1 MFAMMMLRGLSLV
14 GVVVA
19 QDVDY
24 AQFVNP
30 FIGSEGAISGYA
42 CKLTSTKITFGNV
55 TNKQQSEVAMSL
67 WAVQCRLVWSSWAS
81 THMKSLSTK
90 VR

>member
-1 MFAMMMLRGLSLV
+1 MFAMRLLRGLALV

-30 FIGSEGAISGYA
+30 FIGSEGAIPGYA
-42 CKLTSTKITFGNV
+42 CKLTSTKISSDNV
-55 TNKQQSEVAMSL
+55 IDHN
-67 WAVQCRLVWSSWAS
+67 SWWW
-81 THMKSLSTK
+81 
-90 VR
+90 